1 MDALVD
7 QCAGAF
13 VILDRD
19 LDREFE
25 ERLKD
30 SSALAFRLAYAVL
43 RNREDAEEVAQEAF
57 LKAYQNFR
65 SLRDRTRFR
74 AWLARIAWRL
84 ALHHRRSSKRRERRE
99 HFAADPLP
107 APTVE
112 DLAASSEFQQRLQQ
126 AIEELPDRLRQVLL
140 LAAVEGR
147 DMKEVASLL
156 SLPEGTVKSRLFLA
170 RKNLAEKLQWAAS
183 GLKTS

>member
-1 MDALVD
+1 MNALVD
-7 QCAGAF
+7 QYAGAL
-13 VILDRD
+13 VILDRE

-30 SSALAFRLAYAVL
+30 SSALAFRLAYSVL

-57 LKAYQNFR
+57 LKAYQNFQ

-84 ALHHRRSSKRRERRE
+84 ALDRRRSSQRRERRDQL
-99 HFAADPLP
+99 AADPLP

-112 DLAASSEFQQRLQQ
+112 DLAASSEFQQRLHR
-126 AIEELPDRLRQVLL
+126 AIEELPEKLRQVLL

-147 DMKEVASLL
+147 DMKEVSALL

-170 RKNLAEKLQWAAS
+170 RKNLADKLQWVANS
-183 GLKTS
+183 MKTS